1 MSEPRE
7 TTGGVTVSSV
17 RARLTTFSCCPR
29 EWSGVDGPWRADV
42 VLSFWPVFRVLSF
55 EARGHR
61 FLGCCGATTLAGP
74 NRKHRGHKNQC
85 IRQLECWLTIFL
97 VLLAIVLAAAYYA
110 YCVYGKSTRSTNKE
124 TEPLMPVATATPMT

>member
-1 MSEPRE
+1 MRRNSRSLV
-7 TTGGVTVSSV
+7 G
-17 RARLTTFSCCPR
+17 
-29 EWSGVDGPWRADV
+29 
-42 VLSFWPVFRVLSF
+42 
-55 EARGHR
+55 
-61 FLGCCGATTLAGP
+61 LGNAFALLAFATTTLAGP

>member
-1 MSEPRE
+1 MPRLVGLGNAFALLALLATE
-7 TTGGVTVSSV
+7 T
-17 RARLTTFSCCPR
+17 
-29 EWSGVDGPWRADV
+29 
-42 VLSFWPVFRVLSF
+42 
-55 EARGHR
+55 H
-61 FLGCCGATTLAGP
+61 AGP